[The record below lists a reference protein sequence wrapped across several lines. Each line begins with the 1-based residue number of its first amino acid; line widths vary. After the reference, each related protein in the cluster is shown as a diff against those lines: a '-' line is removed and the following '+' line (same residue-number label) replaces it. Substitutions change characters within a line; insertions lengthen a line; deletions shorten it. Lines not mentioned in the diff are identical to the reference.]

1 MRGPAT
7 ATSSIRISAGSS
19 PACGWRKAC
28 ERGCGPGAARRPRL
42 RRRCADRPFPTA
54 KDGPGAVV
62 LRSSGVGTVRGDHA
76 ASRILSD
83 ADRDRPAQ
91 APRSRSGGA
100 CRAAGGGGVRLRL
113 VAKDAAAP
121 GSAGRED
128 RKRVVEGKRLSV
140 RLGLGGR
147 RTIKK
152 KK

>member
-1 MRGPAT
+1 M
-7 ATSSIRISAGSS
+7 RISDWSS
-19 PACGWRKAC
+19 DVCSSD
-28 ERGCGPGAARRPRL
+28 L
-42 RRRCADRPFPTA
+42 
-54 KDGPGAVV
+54 GPGAVV

-100 CRAAGGGGVRLRL
+100 SRAAGGGGVRLRL

-121 GSAGRED
+121 GRDGRVRLCANRYFRRVPPRIGAGAGGGDAGRERQERD
-128 RKRVVEGKRLSV
+128 RVVAGKRGSV
-140 RLGLGGR
+140 RVDLGGGR
-147 RTIKK
+147 STKK